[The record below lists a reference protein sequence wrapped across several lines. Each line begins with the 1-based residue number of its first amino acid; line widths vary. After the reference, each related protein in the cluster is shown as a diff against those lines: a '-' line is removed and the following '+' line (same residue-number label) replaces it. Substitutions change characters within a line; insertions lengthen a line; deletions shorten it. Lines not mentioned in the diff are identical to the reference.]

1 LFNQLTLKYKTFV
14 QFYLH
19 GSLNKQENTTTM
31 KLQSLI
37 NVFNKLNLTL
47 DKEPRS
53 SYDYGLT
60 FIAKQMNHNNNNN
73 NQAEKQL
80 GPVLTLPQTNKK
92 IYGQVNIFR
101 YLQRLLLQNE
111 KQSKQEQLLD
121 TLVLNDCL
129 DKCTNELSE
138 NKNNYLNNL
147 NKTFSSSK
155 YLLGDK
161 LTLADYYVWSQ
172 LKQFNLLTSS
182 SSSQVSLNEWSKRV
196 ESSDQ
201 FIQLLL

>member
-19 GSLNKQENTTTM
+19 GSLNKQENTTTTTTK

-60 FIAKQMNHNNNNN
+60 FIAKQMNHN
-73 NQAEKQL
+73 QAEKQL
-80 GPVLTLPQTNKK
+80 GLVLTLPQTNKK

-129 DKCTNELSE
+129 DKCTNQLSE

-182 SSSQVSLNEWSKRV
+182 SSSSQASLNEWSKRV

>member
-60 FIAKQMNHNNNNN
+60 FIAKQMNHNN

-182 SSSQVSLNEWSKRV
+182 SSSQASLNEWSKRV

>member
-1 LFNQLTLKYKTFV
+1 MFNQLTLKYKTFV

-19 GSLNKQENTTTM
+19 GSLNKQENTTTT

-60 FIAKQMNHNNNNN
+60 FIAKQMNHNNN

-182 SSSQVSLNEWSKRV
+182 SQVSLNEWSKRV

>member
-1 LFNQLTLKYKTFV
+1 MFNQLTLKYKTFV

-19 GSLNKQENTTTM
+19 GSLNKQENTTTTAM

-60 FIAKQMNHNNNNN
+60 FIAKQMNN

-147 NKTFSSSK
+147 NKTFSFSK

-182 SSSQVSLNEWSKRV
+182 SSSQASLNEWSKRV